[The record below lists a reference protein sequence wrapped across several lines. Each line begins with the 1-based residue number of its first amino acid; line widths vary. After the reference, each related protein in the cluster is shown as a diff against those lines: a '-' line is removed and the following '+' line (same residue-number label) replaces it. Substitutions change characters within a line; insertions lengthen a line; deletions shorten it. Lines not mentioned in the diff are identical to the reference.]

1 MICRIF
7 QHYWLYNN
15 CFLRGPLTWIYHQEL
30 WVETITLCFPLIE
43 ASTMEEIA
51 MAKVAQDPFL
61 HML

>member
-51 MAKVAQDPFL
+51 MAKVTQ
-61 HML
+61 